1 MSKRSVEKLLIIHA
15 DQRERGSGVIEA
27 LRRFPDTRVEVTQL
41 LVGDYVLSGDV
52 AIERKTSSDFV
63 LSILDKRLFSQI
75 KRLQDAFSQPL
86 LIVEGPSLF
95 DRPALHPNA
104 LRGALSYIQV
114 LQRIPIL
121 HTRDAEDTAE
131 YLHIVARH
139 VQHGLGYEI
148 SLHRKPKAS
157 NPQAQQRYVLESVPG
172 VGPKLAV
179 ALLDHLGSLERVF
192 LAEQDALCQ
201 VSGVGTVTARNI
213 RSLMSLAYEPPPDK
227 QRTE

>member
-1 MSKRSVEKLLIIHA
+1 MSKRRVEKLLIIHA

-41 LVGDYVLSGDV
+41 LVGDYVLSQDV

-104 LRGALSYIQV
+104 LRGALSYVQV

-121 HTRDAEDTAE
+121 RTQDAEDTAE

-139 VQHGLGYEI
+139 VQHGLGYTI

-157 NPQAQQRYVLESVPG
+157 NPRAQQRYVLEALPG

-179 ALLDHLGSLERVF
+179 ALLDHFGSLEQVL
-192 LAEQDALCQ
+192 LAEEAALRQ
-201 VSGVGTVTARNI
+201 VPGVGQGTARKI
-213 RSLMSLAYEPPPDK
+213 RWLMSRDYGSEPDEK
-227 QRTE
+227 

>member
-1 MSKRSVEKLLIIHA
+1 MPTQHA
-15 DQRERGSGVIEA
+15 DHELVILVDQRERGSGVVEA
-27 LRRFPDTRVEVTQL
+27 LGRYPDARVEIAQL
-41 LVGDYVLSGDV
+41 DAGDYVLSGDV
-52 AIERKTSSDFV
+52 AIERKTTADFV

-104 LRGALSYIQV
+104 LRGALSYVQV

-121 HTRDAEDTAE
+121 FTRDAEDTAE

-148 SLHRKPKAS
+148 SLHRKPKAAD
-157 NPQAQQRYVLESVPG
+157 PQAQQRYVLESLPG

-179 ALLDHLGSLERVF
+179 ALLEHLGSIEQVL
-192 LAEQDALCQ
+192 LAEQEALCQ
-201 VSGVGTVTARNI
+201 VPGVGQITARNI
-213 RSLMSLAYEPPPDK
+213 RSLVARTYEAMPEEE
-227 QRTE
+227 QAG